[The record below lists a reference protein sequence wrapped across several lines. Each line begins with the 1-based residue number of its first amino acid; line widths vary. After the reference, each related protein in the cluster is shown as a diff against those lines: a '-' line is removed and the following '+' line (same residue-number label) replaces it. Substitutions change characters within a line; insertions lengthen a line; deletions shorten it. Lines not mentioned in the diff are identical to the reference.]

1 MKKALYILIP
11 VSIAVLMFFVSVN
24 IIFRVP
30 NPNGIGLAQVT
41 YKVAWMFAIGSFII
55 SGIVSVFLYF
65 RSKKGR

>member
-11 VSIAVLMFFVSVN
+11 IAIAVLMFFVSTN

-30 NPNGIGLAQVT
+30 DPKGGFAPIT
-41 YKVAWMFAIGSFII
+41 YMVASIVSFGTLITSGII
-55 SGIVSVFLYF
+55 SVVLYI